1 MYLSYYNLSEWPFQI
16 NSDPRF
22 LWLGEKH
29 KEALATLIYGVQ
41 DQKGFLVL
49 TGDVGTGKTTLVNAL
64 LRQLDGSILV
74 GNITDPMLDLIGFLN
89 AVSVSLGNYEKV
101 EKKEDF
107 LLRFSRFLNEKY
119 AENKYVLLIIDEAH
133 KLNTDLLEQIR
144 LLSNIE
150 LPERKLISI
159 FLVGQDELSETLT
172 SHQCRALRQ
181 RITLISRVEPL
192 SEEET
197 GEYIRHRLKVA
208 GTNREL
214 FSKAAV
220 REIYRLSRGYPRV
233 INILCDHALLSGYV
247 KESRKITP
255 GIVRGCGQEMLLPG
269 EHDES
274 LRRPLENLEQGEEP
288 EPKRLRE
295 FASSEREDSP
305 RPRSLRSGLRAKSLR
320 YWAMWACPVVLI
332 LSLTVISRT
341 DLFSKRERR
350 EPAVSE
356 NAPPVAQSP
365 PSDSTTTVLSAET
378 TAGGSEGTEI
388 GAVSASP
395 SDVQKD
401 LPEPQALA
409 SLSDGE
415 KGNDPAGEATPGAV
429 NEGALDSVEDAVRRE
444 DFKGAIELSEKF
456 MADNASTPPGLKE
469 LYLDALVSQAEIL
482 AGTDVIAS
490 QELLDRAVSADPE
503 NLKALLL
510 LGKVHTAG
518 KQYGKAL
525 QAYQK
530 AADLSPEMPG
540 LFFNL
545 GFLYAAKNDYGP
557 AEEAFARAIEL
568 SPPFLDQALFNLA
581 VVQDKLGKR
590 GASLDSLRKAL
601 EANPNNQKAR
611 ELLKRVAGD
620 SGDRS

>member
-107 LLRFSRFLNEKY
+107 LLRFARFLNEKY

-133 KLNTDLLEQIR
+133 TLNTDLLEQIR

-159 FLVGQDELSETLT
+159 FLVGQDELNETLT

-197 GEYIRHRLKVA
+197 GEYIRHRLRVA

-255 GIVRGCGQEMLLPG
+255 GIVKGCGREMLLPG

-274 LRRPLENLEQGEEP
+274 LRRPPENLEQGEEP
-288 EPKRLRE
+288 EPEPLRE
-295 FASSEREDSP
+295 SGSSAREDSP
-305 RPRSLRSGLRAKSLR
+305 RPRSLGSGLRAKSLL
-320 YWAMWACPVVLI
+320 YWVMWACPVLLI
-332 LSLTVISRT
+332 LSLTVVFRT
-341 DLFSKRERR
+341 DLLSRPDRAESVTS
-350 EPAVSE
+350 A
-356 NAPPVAQSP
+356 NAPPVVQSP
-365 PSDSTTTVLSAET
+365 SFGSTTTVLSTET
-378 TAGGSEGTEI
+378 TAGRSEGPEM
-388 GAVSASP
+388 GAVIAPPSAL
-395 SDVQKD
+395 QKD

-415 KGNDPAGEATPGAV
+415 KGNDTAGEAKPS
-429 NEGALDSVEDAVRRE
+429 ALDSVEDAVRRK

-456 MADNASTPPGLKE
+456 MADNASTPPGLKD

-545 GFLYAAKNDYGP
+545 GFLYAAKNDYDL
-557 AEEAFARAIEL
+557 AEESFARAIEL

-590 GASLDSLRKAL
+590 EASVESLRKAL

-611 ELLKRVAGD
+611 ELLKRVTGG

>member
-49 TGDVGTGKTTLVNAL
+49 TGDVGTGKTTLINAL

-89 AVSVSLGNYEKV
+89 AVSVSLGHYEKF

-107 LLRFSRFLNEKY
+107 LPRFARFLNEKY

-133 KLNTDLLEQIR
+133 TLNTDLLEQIR

-159 FLVGQDELSETLT
+159 FLVGQDELNETLT
-172 SHQCRALRQ
+172 SHRCRALRQ

-197 GEYIRHRLKVA
+197 GEYIRHRLRVA

-220 REIYRLSRGYPRV
+220 RETYRLSRGYPRV

-255 GIVRGCGQEMLLPG
+255 EIVRGCGREMLLPG
-269 EHDES
+269 ENDDS
-274 LRRPLENLEQGEEP
+274 LRRPPEKLEQGEEP
-288 EPKRLRE
+288 EPEPLRE
-295 FASSEREDSP
+295 SGSSEREDSP
-305 RPRSLRSGLRAKSLR
+305 RPRLLRAGPRVKPLVH
-320 YWAMWACPVVLI
+320 WAMWACPVLLV

-341 DLFSKRERR
+341 DLLSRPDREKSVTS
-350 EPAVSE
+350 A
-356 NAPPVAQSP
+356 NAPPVVQSP
-365 PSDSTTTVLSAET
+365 SSGSTTTVPSAET
-378 TAGGSEGTEI
+378 TAGRSEGPEI
-388 GAVSASP
+388 GAISTPP
-395 SDVQKD
+395 SVLQKD

-409 SLSDGE
+409 SPSDGE
-415 KGNDPAGEATPGAV
+415 KGNDPDGEATPGTV
-429 NEGALDSVEDAVRRE
+429 DEGALDSVEDAVRRK
-444 DFKGAIELSEKF
+444 DFKGAIELSERF
-456 MADNASTPPGLKE
+456 MADNASTPPGLKD
-469 LYLDALVSQAEIL
+469 LYLDALVSQAEIIS
-482 AGTDVIAS
+482 GTDVIAS
-490 QELLDRAVSADPE
+490 EELLNRAVSADPE

-510 LGKVHTAG
+510 LGKVHTER

-525 QAYQK
+525 EAYHK
-530 AADLSPEMPG
+530 AAVLSPEMPG

-545 GFLYAAKNDYGP
+545 GFLYAAESDYP
-557 AEEAFARAIEL
+557 SAEEAFERAVEL

-590 GASLDSLRKAL
+590 EASVESLRKSL

-611 ELLKRVAGD
+611 ELLKRVTGG